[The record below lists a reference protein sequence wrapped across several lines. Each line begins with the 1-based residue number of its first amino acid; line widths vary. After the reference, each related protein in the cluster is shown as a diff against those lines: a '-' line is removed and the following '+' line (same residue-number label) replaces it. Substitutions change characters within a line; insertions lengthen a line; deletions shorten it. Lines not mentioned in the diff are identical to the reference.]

1 MDKIYTNIDDWI
13 GELLIER
20 IKARKHEVTEI
31 INDGG
36 KKRFKI
42 EGITGLYPYHWVRI
56 GQEIFPQKWAMR
68 LLFGLEYPDRIRFH
82 QQLADKFFKQFGF
95 ETGAFPK

>member
-13 GELLIER
+13 GELLTER

-31 INDGG
+31 INDEG

-42 EGITGLYPYHWVRI
+42 EGNTGLYPYHWVRI
-56 GQEIFPQKWAMR
+56 GQEIYPQKWAMR
-68 LLFGLEYPDRIRFH
+68 LLFSLDFPDKILFH
-82 QQLADKFFKQFGF
+82 QQLAEKFFIKFGF